1 MKVKE
6 TDLRVKKTKA
16 SIKNALFDLIEVHG
30 FETITVKELT
40 TKAKINRGT
49 FYLHYENI
57 DDLIDE
63 YYSDFISKLYALFE
77 MKEEDLIKEAGWY
90 YPIVE
95 PVTPFIVSILLFIK
109 KNNKLFE
116 FLWLTQENRYY
127 KRKLKIFVNE
137 ILFYNEKAL
146 INKDDLLV
154 PESYFTS
161 YVISAFMGVV
171 TQWLDRDCKESP
183 EEIARILSFL
193 NHKGIVVAAGAP
205 VMENNRRKGG
215 GCYE

>member
-1 MKVKE
+1 
-6 TDLRVKKTKA
+6 DLRVKKTKA

-95 PVTPFIVSILLFIK
+95 PVSPFIVNVLIFIK
-109 KNNKLFE
+109 RNSKLFD
-116 FLWLTQENRYY
+116 FLWITHENRYY
-127 KRKLKIFVNE
+127 KRKLKLFVNVV
-137 ILFYNEKAL
+137 LFYNEKAL

-171 TQWLDRDCKESP
+171 RQWLDRDCKESP

-193 NHKGIVVAAGAP
+193 NLKGILVAAGAP
-205 VMENNRRKGG
+205 VIEKQSSKRGRLS
-215 GCYE
+215 